1 MTTITDTKNLWENS
15 LTEIELLVSKAN
27 FATWFK
33 DTFLIKINDG
43 EAVIGVPN
51 TFVKDWLSNKFS
63 RTILKTLRDQN
74 DEIKA
79 VVFTVANIEKIRAQ
93 KEKFI
98 KREQKETQELP
109 LADYY
114 INKEDNLNPR
124 YVFDSFIIGSFNELA
139 YAASQAIVRQPGIVY
154 NPLFIYGSSGHGK
167 THLIQAIGNKIKE
180 QQRDKKVF
188 YLTSEKF
195 ASEYIAAVQSNKMT
209 VFKDKYRKYDV
220 LIMDD
225 IQFLSKMEKTQEE
238 LFHLFN
244 TLYDNNKQI
253 VFSSDIHPNFIPG
266 LEERLKSRFNQGM
279 IVDIPKPD
287 SESRIAILQA
297 KAKQNNV
304 CISAEICDYLS
315 NTIDGNI
322 RELEGVIN
330 SIACQSQ
337 LKNRELNI
345 NDVKDLVKNSTR
357 PKKMVSIKDLIKLVA
372 DFYNI
377 DPDAICD
384 KTRKKEVVR
393 PRQITMYILR
403 EDFNTSYPTI
413 GDKLGGRD
421 HTTVIHSCE
430 KIKNDLK
437 TDQNLSQQISQI
449 RGML

>member
-1 MTTITDTKNLWENS
+1 MQTIIDTKSLWENS
-15 LTEIELLVSKAN
+15 LVEIEQSVSKAN

-63 RTILKTLRDQN
+63 KTILKSLRDQN
-74 DEIKA
+74 DDIRA
-79 VVFTVANIEKIRAQ
+79 VTFTVANIEKIRAQ
-93 KEKFI
+93 KEKFV
-98 KREQKETQELP
+98 KREQKEAQELP

-114 INKEDNLNPR
+114 INKDDNLNPR
-124 YVFDSFIIGSFNELA
+124 YTFDSFIIGSFNELA
-139 YAASQAIVRQPGIVY
+139 HAASQAIVRQPGIVY
-154 NPLFIYGSSGHGK
+154 NPLFIYGASGHGK

-180 QQRDKKVF
+180 QQRDKKIF

-195 ASEYIAAVQSNKMT
+195 ASEYVAAIQSNKMS

-253 VFSSDIHPNFIPG
+253 VFSSDMHPNFIPG

-287 SESRIAILQA
+287 SESRIAIL
-297 KAKQNNV
+297 KTKSNQNNIF
-304 CISAEICDYLS
+304 ISDEICDYLS

-337 LKNRELNI
+337 LKNRELTL
-345 NDVKDLVKNSTR
+345 NDVKDLVKNSAR

-421 HTTVIHSCE
+421 HTTVIHSCD
-430 KIKNDLK
+430 KIKNDIK
-437 TDQNLSQQISQI
+437 TDQNLAQQISQI

>member
-1 MTTITDTKNLWENS
+1 MTTITDTKSLWENS
-15 LTEIELLVSKAN
+15 LSEIELLVSKAN

-63 RTILKTLRDQN
+63 KTILKALRDQN
-74 DEIKA
+74 DEIKSVA
-79 VVFTVANIEKIRAQ
+79 FTVANIDKIRAQ
-93 KEKFI
+93 KEKFV
-98 KREQKETQELP
+98 KREQKDTQELP

-114 INKEDNLNPR
+114 INKDDNLNPR
-124 YVFDSFIIGSFNELA
+124 YTFDSFIIGSFNELA

-188 YLTSEKF
+188 YMTSEKF

-209 VFKDKYRKYDV
+209 VFKDRYRKYDV

-253 VFSSDIHPNFIPG
+253 VFSSDMHPNFIPG

-287 SESRIAILQA
+287 SESRVAILQT
-297 KAKQNNV
+297 KAKQNNIH
-304 CISAEICDYLS
+304 ISPDICEFLS

-337 LKNRELNI
+337 LKNRELTL

-437 TDQNLSQQISQI
+437 TDQNLAQQISQI
-449 RGML
+449 RGIL